1 MYALLICKLQHQ
13 TSFLITMLIPFFH
26 NPILFPYLRNI
37 LPLGSLFN
45 CCCQYF
51 WSYFETHP
59 GCVTSWPL
67 DSGSSVIPTKTTV
80 NLLSLQGL
88 LSLSFFFSNGGKL
101 ISFLPGVSV
110 VDLIYRCWETVM
122 VLIKLRVSHWF
133 GSAHCGEELL
143 RDLFRDW
150 WANKGSRELT
160 VTQRQ
165 THGAF
170 LNVWAAMRFRKIDLL
185 MNFTSELRTTYRV

>member
-1 MYALLICKLQHQ
+1 MGISSWSWFKQHIDQKSLNWWERSSEYVCFTYMWITASNLISDNDVNSL
-13 TSFLITMLIPFFH
+13 FH

-37 LPLGSLFN
+37 LSLGSLFN

-88 LSLSFFFSNGGKL
+88 LSLSLFFSSGGKL

-110 VDLIYRCWETVM
+110 VDLIYPLMVQWLRIHLPMQGTQVWSLVGEWRSHKPHGTV
-122 VLIKLRVSHWF
+122 I
-133 GSAHCGEELL
+133 
-143 RDLFRDW
+143 
-150 WANKGSRELT
+150 
-160 VTQRQ
+160 
-165 THGAF
+165 
-170 LNVWAAMRFRKIDLL
+170 III
-185 MNFTSELRTTYRV
+185 